1 MGEPS
6 SLKHLNDQCRLEPSP
21 ALGHMG
27 AMTLPIDHLVL
38 PVKTLDA
45 ARTRLGALGFT
56 VAPDGIHPFGTV
68 NCCVYLNG
76 GTFLEPLAVGDRAV
90 AEAAIRDG
98 NVFVARDSAYR
109 AAHGEEGFSALVF
122 GTTDAGADD
131 RRFRDL
137 NISAGNLLEF
147 SRPFVDAAGRAD
159 TASFKLAFAAEP
171 EAESTFFFTVERV
184 SAPKVDRSALE
195 KHANGVVGMKG
206 VVVVAGN
213 PDAHRDFLQSLT
225 AASDFATGVSGF
237 EIETDAGT
245 VFVLEPEA
253 ASQRYGIAA
262 AAGNTLR
269 PCAAIFGVAE
279 LAATEKLFKA
289 NAISYEK
296 RDKRILV
303 PPAPGQG
310 TVFVFEATR

>member
-1 MGEPS
+1 
-6 SLKHLNDQCRLEPSP
+6 
-21 ALGHMG
+21 MG

-38 PVKTLDA
+38 PVKNLDA
-45 ARTRLGALGFT
+45 ARERFSTLGFT

-68 NCCVYLNG
+68 NCCVYLKG

-109 AAHGEEGFSALVF
+109 TAHGDEGFSALVF
-122 GTTDAGADD
+122 GTADAGADD

-147 SRPFVDAAGRAD
+147 SRPFIVAVGRAD
-159 TASFKLAFAAEP
+159 TASFRLAFAAQP
-171 EAESTFFFTVERV
+171 EAESTFFFTVERM
-184 SAPKVDRSALE
+184 SAPKVDRSAME
-195 KHANGVVGMKG
+195 KHANGVVGLKG
-206 VVVVAGN
+206 VVVVAKN
-213 PDAHRDFLQSLT
+213 PAAHRDFLQNLT
-225 AASDFATGVSGF
+225 ASDLATGVSGF
-237 EIETDAGT
+237 EIETDTGT
-245 VFVLEPEA
+245 VFVLQLEA
-253 ASQRYGIAA
+253 ARQRYGIATA
-262 AAGNTLR
+262 ADNTLR
-269 PCAAIFGVAE
+269 LCAAIFGVAE

-310 TVFVFEATR
+310 TFFVFEATR

>member
-1 MGEPS
+1 
-6 SLKHLNDQCRLEPSP
+6 
-21 ALGHMG
+21 MG

-38 PVKTLDA
+38 PVKNLDA
-45 ARTRLGALGFT
+45 ARERFSALGFT

-76 GTFLEPLAVGDRAV
+76 GTFLEPLAVGDRTV

-137 NISAGNLLEF
+137 NSSAGNLLEF

-184 SAPKVDRSALE
+184 SAPRVDRSALE
-195 KHANGVVGMKG
+195 KHANDVVGLKGVVG
-206 VVVVAGN
+206 VAKN
-213 PDAHRDFLQSLT
+213 PAAHRDFLQNLT
-225 AASDFATGVSGF
+225 ASDVATGVSGF
-237 EIETDAGT
+237 EIETDIGT
-245 VFVLEPEA
+245 VFVLELEA
-253 ASQRYGIAA
+253 ARQRYGIAA
-262 AAGNTLR
+262 AADNTLR
-269 PCAAIFGVAE
+269 LCAAIFGVAE

-310 TVFVFEATR
+310 TFFVFEATR